1 MKLFLSIL
9 LTVFSIL
16 FLILAPSFFMP
27 ELEKNIYSVR
37 EEQKESNFEGFLTLW
52 HVADYP
58 NSGRAQLNAAV
69 RRIEKKYLHVY
80 IEAETLNGKTALD
93 RMQKGEFLDILSF
106 PAGFLEDPSLLA
118 QVAPDGTILQ
128 KLQDACLW
136 KGGQYAYPYMLTAI
150 FPSPEEELGDASRI
164 AVHVQY
170 IAFAKTEDQKKKA
183 MCMNLASLLLSES
196 MQKNLVKMNC
206 IPVITAPGLYE
217 TEDETTMVYTAI
229 TESLHFPAV
238 FPGPLV

>member
-9 LTVFSIL
+9 LTAFSIL

-37 EEQKESNFEGFLTLW
+37 EERKESNFEGFLTLW

-58 NSGRAQLNAAV
+58 NSGRAQLNAAI

-93 RMQKGEFLDILSF
+93 RMQKGEFPDILSF
-106 PAGFLEDPSLLA
+106 SAGFLKDPSLLA
-118 QVAPDGTILQ
+118 RVAPNGAVIQ
-128 KLQDACLW
+128 KLQDTCLW
-136 KGGQYAYPYMLTAI
+136 ENAQYAYPYMLTAI

-164 AVHVQY
+164 GIHVQY
-170 IAFAKTEDQKKKA
+170 IAFAKTKDQKKHA
-183 MCMNLASLLLSES
+183 MCMNLASLLLSEA

-206 IPVITAPGLYE
+206 VPVVTVPGLYE
-217 TEDETTMVYTAI
+217 TEDDYTMVYTAI
-229 TESLHFPAV
+229 TESLRFPAA
-238 FPGPLV
+238 FPGPLE